1 MFEHIAH
8 GATLYAQ
15 MMGQALVVYVAFLGI
30 EKLWPAERA
39 QPLRDWW
46 FNIRYQAFSYYFV
59 LLFIYPAL
67 AALTIGALKRAHP
80 AWFGFIKVD
89 GRVDAA
95 LSLILFFFIYDFFY
109 YWFHR
114 WQHKWPL
121 LWEQHKLHHSEESL
135 NATTAMRHHWLEEM
149 LRIFFI
155 SIPMAVAFDL
165 TPITAGWLG
174 AALAYWPYFIH
185 ANVRL
190 PLGGLTRVVVGPQAH
205 RIHHSLEDAHAD
217 RNFAAVFPLWDILFG
232 TFCAPRAGEYP
243 RTGLHSGE
251 RVTSFWQANLLPFA
265 GWRRMWRERRQRL
278 RARHALANRVENDV
292 ANRVGNDVVCATDRS
307 ADFR

>member
-1 MFEHIAH
+1 MTESLVH

-15 MMGQALVVYVAFLGI
+15 MMGQALIVYGVFLAL
-30 EKLWPAERA
+30 ERAWPAERG
-39 QPLRDWW
+39 QPLANWW

-67 AALTIGALKRAHP
+67 AALTIGALKSAHP
-80 AWFGFIKVD
+80 AWFGLIPID
-89 GRVDAA
+89 GKINTA
-95 LSLILFFFIYDFFY
+95 LSLLLFFFIYDFFY

-114 WQHKWPL
+114 WQHTWPV

-155 SIPMAVAFDL
+155 SAPMAILFGL
-165 TPITAGWLG
+165 TPVTAGWLG
-174 AALAYWPYFIH
+174 AALIYWPYFIH

-190 PLGGLTRVVVGPQAH
+190 PLGLATHVFVGPQAH
-205 RIHHSLEDAHAD
+205 RIHHSLVSAHAD
-217 RNFAAVFPLWDILFG
+217 RNFAAVFPLWDLMFG
-232 TFCAPRAGEYP
+232 TFCAPNAGEYP
-243 RTGLHSGE
+243 RTGLQSGE
-251 RVTSFWQANLLPFA
+251 RVTSFWQANVLPFN
-265 GWRRMWRERRQRL
+265 GWRRMWL
-278 RARHALANRVENDV
+278 DARARRAAVS
-292 ANRVGNDVVCATDRS
+292 AADRS

>member
-1 MFEHIAH
+1 H
-8 GATLYAQ
+8 
-15 MMGQALVVYVAFLGI
+15 
-30 EKLWPAERA
+30 
-39 QPLRDWW
+39 
-46 FNIRYQAFSYYFV
+46 
-59 LLFIYPAL
+59 
-67 AALTIGALKRAHP
+67 
-80 AWFGFIKVD
+80 
-89 GRVDAA
+89 
-95 LSLILFFFIYDFFY
+95 
-109 YWFHR
+109 
-114 WQHKWPL
+114 
-121 LWEQHKLHHSEESL
+121 
-135 NATTAMRHHWLEEM
+135 
-149 LRIFFI
+149 
-155 SIPMAVAFDL
+155 
-165 TPITAGWLG
+165 
-174 AALAYWPYFIH
+174 ALAYWPYFIH

-278 RARHALANRVENDV
+278 RARHALASDAANGVANRVENDV
-292 ANRVGNDVVCATDRS
+292 VSATDRS